1 VVDLTTV
8 VQKKPLIMSS
18 SDEKCKGTK
27 RPASPDEVCD
37 FHHHVF
43 LNWITLQQIWHFG
56 VPEMLADC

>member
-1 VVDLTTV
+1 
-8 VQKKPLIMSS
+8 MSS

-43 LNWITLQQIWHFG
+43 LNWITSRSGILVYQK
-56 VPEMLADC
+56 C